1 MSCQFLSTPCLNTAS
16 HALCAHASQTCPHAH
31 LKRPLALT
39 HTVVTEAAV
48 GGSGRSEDL
57 AGEAVLELDR
67 LAVDLDLPG
76 PGGRPVARP
85 AGTAG
90 VWEVKGQKVKR
101 RLGDVIHYCVM
112 MI

>member
-1 MSCQFLSTPCLNTAS
+1 M
-16 HALCAHASQTCPHAH
+16 
-31 LKRPLALT
+31 
-39 HTVVTEAAV
+39 

-57 AGEAVLELDR
+57 AGEAVLELDH
-67 LAVDLDLPG
+67 LAVDLDLSG

>member
-1 MSCQFLSTPCLNTAS
+1 M
-16 HALCAHASQTCPHAH
+16 
-31 LKRPLALT
+31 
-39 HTVVTEAAV
+39 
-48 GGSGRSEDL
+48 GGAGGSEDL

-67 LAVDLDLPG
+67 LAVDLDFSG

-90 VWEVKGQKVKR
+90 VWKVKGQTVERLSKVR
-101 RLGDVIHYCVM
+101 QQNNYCVN